1 MKPIIYAIISLLFSA
16 NIIAQNVVTVELQK
30 NSHLFIHG
38 STNIVSFRIEQD
50 GEKFMLKSNQITTK
64 QLQNRLYFVDNNEI
78 TIAVKNFTS
87 INKMALRDFKK
98 LLKSDKFPT
107 LQVKINYLEM
117 VSNNDNLQTVKGN
130 ASIII
135 VLTAISK
142 QYFIPITAVRD
153 RNLLIV
159 KGTKKLSIRDFGL
172 EPPTEM
178 LGMIK
183 VDEWINI
190 EFDLIC
196 KVTPI

>member
-1 MKPIIYAIISLLFSA
+1 MRPIFYALISVLFCA
-16 NIIAQNVVTVELQK
+16 NVLAQNMVTVDLQK

-38 STNIVSFRIEQD
+38 STNVVSFRIEQD
-50 GEKFMLKSNQITTK
+50 GEKFILKSNQITTK
-64 QLQNRLYFVDNNEI
+64 QQQNRLCFIDNNEI

-87 INKMALRDFKK
+87 SNKMALRDFKK
-98 LLKSDKFPT
+98 LVKYDKYPT
-107 LQVKINYLEM
+107 LLVKINYLDL

-130 ASIII
+130 ASVNI
-135 VLTAISK
+135 VLTSISK

-172 EPPTEM
+172 EPPTVM

-196 KVTPI
+196 KITPV